1 MLRLRCDF
9 HSDALKLATSMTVL
23 LPQRPSTTQI
33 GMASTVRPEGTTPV
47 LYLLHGLS
55 DDDTIWGRR
64 TSIERY
70 VSELGLAVVMPQVHR
85 SYYTDVAGGDGRYG
99 SFIADELPE
108 LVADSFQV
116 STRREDTFVAGLSMG
131 GYGAFKLALH
141 RPDRFAAAGSLSG
154 VLDVAT
160 MAAEGKRPELNR
172 TIWGEAGPAGTADDL
187 IHVLDQASSGDLP
200 KLWTTCGSEDPLLE
214 HQRRFVAT
222 AAERGIAVTAEE
234 HPGQHDWDFWDTQV
248 QRFLAWLPLT

>member
-1 MLRLRCDF
+1 MLRMRCDF

-23 LPQRPSTTQI
+23 LPQRPSASQI
-33 GMASTVRPEGTTPV
+33 GMASGFRPSGTPV

-85 SYYTDVAGGDGRYG
+85 SFYSDVVSGDGAYW
-99 SFIADELPE
+99 SFIADELPQ

-154 VLDVAT
+154 VLDVAAMVT
-160 MAAEGKRPELNR
+160 EDRRPEVTR
-172 TIWGEAGPAGTADDL
+172 TVWGDDGPEGTDDDL
-187 IHVLDQASSGDLP
+187 LHVLDRVDPTALP
-200 KLWTTCGSEDPLLE
+200 RLWTTCGTDDPLVAN
-214 HQRRFVAT
+214 QRRFVE
-222 AAERGIAVTAEE
+222 AAARRGIEVTADE
-234 HPGQHDWDFWDTQV
+234 HPGRHSWDFWDTHV
-248 QRFLAWLPLT
+248 QRFLEWLELG